1 MFNQARTIECKDAR
15 RLVEAGA
22 QLIDVRS
29 SQEYAQGALPGSRN
43 LPLQA
48 LHAGDHQLCDQT
60 PVIVYCA
67 SGMRSS
73 QAVNVLIASGYRDV
87 HDLGTWRRFENC
99 D

>member
-1 MFNQARTIECKDAR
+1 MFNQAGNIECKDAR

-29 SQEYAQGALPGSRN
+29 PQEYAQGALPGSVN

-48 LHAGDHQLCDQT
+48 LHAGDHQLCDKT
-60 PVIVYCA
+60 PVILYCA

-73 QAVNVLIASGYRDV
+73 LAANVLLASGYRDV
-87 HDLGTWRRFENC
+87 HDLGTLQRFVNC
-99 D
+99 E